1 MKKQYKYSII
11 FIHYSNNHKME
22 ADNTTTETIFEP
34 RVETPYEASVETPV
48 DAPAETA
55 TETPVDAPA
64 EQAPTVTLTEVEV
77 TNSNIAFNV
86 IVSFLT
92 VAQKRGAFS
101 INESAKIW
109 ECLKIFLTPE
119 QLSGIK
125 Q

>member
-1 MKKQYKYSII
+1 
-11 FIHYSNNHKME
+11 ME

-55 TETPVDAPA
+55 TETPA

-109 ECLKIFLTPE
+109 ECLKFFLTPE

>member
-1 MKKQYKYSII
+1 
-11 FIHYSNNHKME
+11 ME
-22 ADNTTTETIFEP
+22 AENIT
-34 RVETPYEASVETPV
+34 VETPFEPNVEHPFEASVETPV
-48 DAPAETA
+48 
-55 TETPVDAPA
+55 ETPAQTSTQTPEEKPA
-64 EQAPTVTLTEVEV
+64 TIVLTDVEV

-92 VAQKRGAFS
+92 VAQKRGTFS

-109 ECLKIFLTPE
+109 ECLKFFLTAD

>member
-1 MKKQYKYSII
+1 
-11 FIHYSNNHKME
+11 ME
-22 ADNTTTETIFEP
+22 FENITTEI
-34 RVETPYEASVETPV
+34 ETPV
-48 DAPAETA
+48 VPEEPVEPVAEPPV
-55 TETPVDAPA
+55 TEEPKSII
-64 EQAPTVTLTEVEV
+64 LTEVEV

-92 VAQKRGAFS
+92 VAQKRGTFS

-109 ECLKIFLTPE
+109 ECLKFFLTPE

>member
-1 MKKQYKYSII
+1 
-11 FIHYSNNHKME
+11 ME
-22 ADNTTTETIFEP
+22 TENIT
-34 RVETPYEASVETPV
+34 VETPFEERVEMPFEASVETPV
-48 DAPAETA
+48 
-55 TETPVDAPA
+55 ETPVEKPA
-64 EQAPTVTLTEVEV
+64 TIVLTDVEV

-92 VAQKRGAFS
+92 VAQKRGTFS

-109 ECLKIFLTPE
+109 ECLKFFLTPE

>member
-1 MKKQYKYSII
+1 
-11 FIHYSNNHKME
+11 ME

-55 TETPVDAPA
+55 TETPV
-64 EQAPTVTLTEVEV
+64 EQAPTMTLTEVEV

-109 ECLKIFLTPE
+109 ECLKFFLTPE

>member
-1 MKKQYKYSII
+1 ME
-11 FIHYSNNHKME
+11 FENNPAAEHV
-22 ADNTTTETIFEP
+22 FEP
-34 RVETPYEASVETPV
+34 HVQTPFEGSVEPPIDTHVETPLETPAV
-48 DAPAETA
+48 
-55 TETPVDAPA
+55 TEEPKTI
-64 EQAPTVTLTEVEV
+64 TLTEVEL

-92 VAQKRGAFS
+92 VAQKRGTFS

-109 ECLKIFLTPE
+109 ECLKFFLTPE